1 MTWISYT
8 LSFLPGTII
17 RRARTSSTPPS
28 SPAPGIRTSIKG
40 EKHGRFLSLRCHII
54 NSGVSGMLPFSYP
67 GGGQIKDLRNHTRD
81 GASQLTEA
89 GPLPVMGGRV
99 ELLKN
104 MRRHHTQRLP
114 HGRRRSFH
122 MAALLRSYQDITFLA
137 GHQEC
142 RKNSLLGTSR
152 TLPIMEHFSK
162 CGLHSVSYSVIL

>member
-1 MTWISYT
+1 MDVSSVSAVTTST
-8 LSFLPGTII
+8 AESPACCRFLP
-17 RRARTSSTPPS
+17 RWRTNR
-28 SPAPGIRTSIKG
+28 GF
-40 EKHGRFLSLRCHII
+40 EEC
-54 NSGVSGMLPFSYP
+54 
-67 GGGQIKDLRNHTRD
+67 TRD

-122 MAALLRSYQDITFLA
+122 MAALLRPYQDITFLA

>member
-1 MTWISYT
+1 MRAREGKERTT
-8 LSFLPGTII
+8 TELSFSTRDQNVYKRGGT
-17 RRARTSSTPPS
+17 RTFPQ
-28 SPAPGIRTSIKG
+28 SPLSQHRQQ
-40 EKHGRFLSLRCHII
+40 SLRH
-54 NSGVSGMLPFSYP
+54 VAASYP
-67 GGGQIKDLRNHTRD
+67 GGGRIEDLRNRTRD